1 MIFLSCQMRVIIIL
15 VYEFVELK
23 KNYLAVLGFK
33 SFLGHAGSFLQLPHV
48 NSWLRHVGFSS
59 LTRDQTLAPALGAHS
74 LSHWTTRGVPNLL
87 N

>member
-33 SFLGHAGSFLQLPHV
+33 SSLGHAGSFFQLPHV
-48 NSWLRHVGFSS
+48 NSWLRHVGSSS
-59 LTRDQTLAPALGAHS
+59 LTWDQTRAPCIESAES
-74 LSHWTTRGVPNLL
+74 
-87 N
+87 